1 MTILLTG
8 GSGAVGAAVLGKV
21 PAGGPA
27 ERIVALV
34 HRGDV
39 AAATVAGDI
48 TAPRLGLAADVY
60 ARLAGQITSV
70 VHCAGAT
77 EFTAADEVI
86 RALNVDGTRHVL
98 EFAADAGARVVFAST
113 AFVVRRDS
121 AAPLTQSYLETKLA
135 AEDLVRSAGLPA
147 AIARIGVV
155 MGDART
161 GQMSRFQGLHSTVDA
176 VLRNLLPVLPFARD
190 AVIDALPRDI
200 VADELL
206 RLCATDDHASGD
218 GVAGAVNDAGVSE
231 QWITAG
237 SAALT
242 IGRMVELVAE
252 RAPHLGRTVHPPRF
266 VRPALVDR
274 VVRPAYIDPLPAA
287 QRRKFANLMALASL
301 FDDVP
306 AFPSTLPD
314 PPTTQQLEDAFV
326 ATVDYLAASKGLV
339 AA

>member
-8 GSGAVGAAVLGKV
+8 GSGAVGAAVLGTV
-21 PAGGPA
+21 PVGRPA
-27 ERIVALV
+27 QRIVALV
-34 HRGDV
+34 HRGGV
-39 AAATVAGDI
+39 AAAAVAGDI
-48 TAPRLGLAADVY
+48 TAPRLGLAPDQY
-60 ARLAGQITSV
+60 AQLTREVGTV

-77 EFTAADEVI
+77 EFTASAEVL

-113 AFVVRRDS
+113 AFVVRRDT
-121 AAPLTQSYLETKLA
+121 AAPLAQAYLETKLA
-135 AEDLVRSAGLPA
+135 AEELVRTAGLPA

-161 GQMSRFQGLHSTVDA
+161 GRMSRFQGLHSTVDA
-176 VLRNLLPVLPFARD
+176 VLRNLLPVLPFAQD
-190 AVIDALPRDI
+190 AVIDALPRDV

-206 RLCATDDHASGD
+206 GLAFRTGD
-218 GVAGAVNDAGVSE
+218 GVTDH
-231 QWITAG
+231 WLTAG
-237 SAALT
+237 PAALT

-252 RAPHLGRTVHPPRF
+252 LAPHLGRTVHPPRF

-274 VVRPAYIDPLPAA
+274 VVRPAYIDPLPAP

-301 FDDVP
+301 FDNVP
-306 AFPSTLPD
+306 PFPTTLAD
-314 PPTTQQLEDAFV
+314 PPPTRRLEEAFV
-326 ATVDYLAASKGLV
+326 ATVDYLAASRGLL

>member
-21 PAGGPA
+21 AAGGPK
-27 ERIVALV
+27 ERVVALV

-60 ARLAGQITSV
+60 ARLAGQITTV

-113 AFVVRRDS
+113 AFVVRRES

-147 AIARIGVV
+147 SIARIGVV

-161 GQMSRFQGLHSTVDA
+161 GRMSRFQGLHSTVDA

-206 RLCATDDHASGD
+206 RLCATDDATGD
-218 GVAGAVNDAGVSE
+218 GVAGAAHDAGVGE
-231 QWITAG
+231 HWITAG
-237 SAALT
+237 RDALT
-242 IGRMVELVAE
+242 IGRMVELIAE

-306 AFPSTLPD
+306 AFPSTLTD

>member
-8 GSGAVGAAVLGKV
+8 GSGAVGAAVLGTV
-21 PAGGPA
+21 PAGAPA
-27 ERIVALV
+27 TRIVALV

-39 AAATVAGDI
+39 AAATVTGDI
-48 TAPRLGLAADVY
+48 TASRLGLARDEY
-60 ARLAGQITSV
+60 ARLTSEVDTV

-77 EFTAADEVI
+77 EFTAPDEVI
-86 RALNVDGTRHVL
+86 RALNVTGTRHVL

-113 AFVVRRDS
+113 AFVVRRDT
-121 AAPLTQSYLETKLA
+121 AAPLTRCYLETKLA
-135 AEDLVRSAGLPA
+135 AEELVRAAGLPA

-161 GQMSRFQGLHSTVDA
+161 GRMSRFQGLHSTVDA

-190 AVIDALPRDI
+190 AAIDALPRDV
-200 VADELL
+200 VADALL
-206 RLCATDDHASGD
+206 GLAAERGT
-218 GVAGAVNDAGVSE
+218 GVSE
-231 QWITAG
+231 HWLTAG
-237 SAALT
+237 PAALT

-252 RAPHLGRTVHPPRF
+252 RAPALGRTVHPPRF

-274 VVRPAYIDPLPAA
+274 VVRPAYIDPLPAP

-301 FDDVP
+301 FDGVP
-306 AFPSTLPD
+306 GFPTTLAE
-314 PPTTQQLEDAFV
+314 PPTTRRLEEAFV
-326 ATVDYLAASKGLV
+326 ATVDYLAASRGLL